1 MPELEAA
8 IEEIESVIDLELV
21 NEYAV
26 KRKRE
31 IHFDKDLEELKAEPL
46 EEELSGDIEE
56 DPSQEEKAAIEAAD
70 GELQEAAEEILSEV
84 FSEEA
89 QGAAGA
95 GLLEETEGIDGDLLE
110 EVLESAEAELWD
122 EEPLEE
128 DVDSAEE
135 PWEKRR

>member
-1 MPELEAA
+1 MKLEDALQSLLRPKKEEPEPEEEELEEEDVPELEAA

-56 DPSQEEKAAIEAAD
+56 DPSQEESDAIEEAD
-70 GELQEAAEEILSEV
+70 G
-84 FSEEA
+84 
-89 QGAAGA
+89 
-95 GLLEETEGIDGDLLE
+95 
-110 EVLESAEAELWD
+110 
-122 EEPLEE
+122 
-128 DVDSAEE
+128 
-135 PWEKRR
+135 